1 MNQDI
6 YVRAHTVQIGTKEH
20 GEQDH
25 RKPRKWPTHVSVFDC
40 ETRLTPG
47 QALTFGFWRSCQL
60 QSGKYVCLE
69 EGIFYDP
76 SELSSKE
83 SNFLRKYVTSHNP
96 ETVHDGCDRLR
107 RYARPKFVPEVLG
120 MAIQARALIVGFN
133 LPFDLSRLALDW
145 TNAKNGGWSLIF
157 SQWKNPKTGT
167 LEATK
172 YFPRITVK
180 SLNSKT
186 AIISS
191 TLAPM
196 HEPKKKGE
204 KVRLWPAGRFLDVR
218 TLIWALRN
226 KSYSLNKA
234 CEQFEVEGK
243 LDHKPT
249 GMVTL
254 EEIEYC
260 RQDVRATV
268 GLLNAVKQEYDLHP
282 ISPGPDRLFSPASV
296 AKAYLEE
303 LNISFPRQKVTNA

>member
-6 YVRAHTVQIGTKEH
+6 YVRAHTVQIGAKECKAK
-20 GEQDH
+20 DH
-25 RKPRKWPTHVSVFDC
+25 RKPLKWPAYVLVFDC

-47 QALTFGFWRSCQL
+47 QALTFGFWRFCQL
-60 QSGKYVCLE
+60 QKGEYVCLE
-69 EGIFYDP
+69 EGIYYDHA
-76 SELSSKE
+76 ELSAIESK
-83 SNFLRKYVTSHNP
+83 LLQKYAASHNP
-96 ETVHDGCDRLR
+96 ETAQEGCDRLR

-120 MAIQARALIVGFN
+120 MAIQAKALIVGFN

-145 TNAKNGGWSLIF
+145 TEADNGGWSLIL
-157 SQWKNPKTGT
+157 SQWKNTKTGV
-167 LEATK
+167 LGPNK

-180 SLNSKT
+180 ALNSKT
-186 AIISS
+186 AIINS

-204 KVRLWPAGRFLDVR
+204 KVKLWPAGRFLDVR
-218 TLIWALRN
+218 TLLWALRN

-234 CEQFEVEGK
+234 CEKFEVDGK
-243 LDHKPT
+243 FDHKPT
-249 GMVTL
+249 GTVTL

-268 GLLNAVKQEYDLHP
+268 ALLNAVKQEYDLHP
-282 ISPGPDRLFSPASV
+282 ITPGPDRLFSPASV